1 MRAIPILF
9 AALLLYT
16 QWNNGGVSES
26 AWGRTMGITCL
37 ASITIW
43 MFKPRGGFAA
53 SPPAWLLAGLGM
65 LVADV
70 GLQLVPMPVSWIRIV
85 SPGRAEIEMALS
97 GLGMA
102 RRWIPLSVSPT
113 ATLAHLARLLTYLL
127 VFLMARE
134 TGWRLGRRIWP
145 LAIPL
150 VVVAAIEAGIGLNQY
165 SVAPA
170 HGWYPNHFAG
180 FLEMSLPFS
189 LTLAMWPN
197 RAGAAKIAQ
206 RVTLGLVS
214 ALILVAQICS
224 LSRAG
229 FAAMVAS
236 TGVFLGIG
244 IFRSRTSDTGTTL
257 KVLAVACAAVVIP
270 VALLFLA
277 PDRFIDHLGS
287 LTTASGSISDA
298 RFSFWHETIKLIGRF
313 PLFGTGLGTYVSAIQ
328 RYRESVP
335 MSLLDY
341 AHNDYLQLTSEL
353 GLVGILP
360 LAFSAFYCLRCSFRA
375 ALSKVEGISSHM
387 AAACAASL
395 VAIAVH
401 SLADFNLY
409 IPANAM
415 TVAWVAGLGCALE
428 LRASLLEPRKIP
440 VIAVQTES

>member
-1 MRAIPILF
+1 MPFLF

-16 QWNNGGVSES
+16 QWNNGGISER
-26 AWGRTMGITCL
+26 AWGRTMGFTCI
-37 ASITIW
+37 ASIAIW
-43 MFKPRGGFAA
+43 LFRPRGGFAPQPSGA
-53 SPPAWLLAGLGM
+53 LLAGMGL
-65 LVADV
+65 LVAIV
-70 GLQLVPMPVSWIRIV
+70 GLQLAPMPIDWIGII
-85 SPGRAEIEMALS
+85 SPARAELDLALG

-127 VFLMARE
+127 VFLLARE
-134 TGWRLGRRIWP
+134 SGWRLGRRIWH

-170 HGWYPNHFAG
+170 HGLYPNPNHFAG

-197 RAGAAKIAQ
+197 RLGSAKIAQ
-206 RVTLGLVS
+206 RVGLGLVS

-229 FAAMVAS
+229 FAAMAAS
-236 TGVFLGIG
+236 TGVLLGIG

-257 KVLAVACAAVVIP
+257 KVLAVACTAVVIP
-270 VALLFLA
+270 VSLLFLA

-298 RFSFWHETIKLIGRF
+298 RFSFWNETLHLIGKF

-328 RYRESVP
+328 RYRDSVP

-341 AHNDYLQLTSEL
+341 AHNDYLQLAAEL
-353 GLVGILP
+353 GLVGMLP

-375 ALSKVEGISSHM
+375 ALSKVEGISSQM